1 MLLGVT
7 LLGETSLGE
16 TSLGEQTYVVP
27 MKYAS
32 GRRNRSDDFK
42 ALWSVF
48 AANAKSVF
56 FPGVVQIF
64 IARNNEISCRV
75 VLRCHQGAGLPDFS
89 LYMIPKPEKMHQ
101 INTKCTKWS

>member
-1 MLLGVT
+1 
-7 LLGETSLGE
+7 
-16 TSLGEQTYVVP
+16 
-27 MKYAS
+27 
-32 GRRNRSDDFK
+32 
-42 ALWSVF
+42 VF
-48 AANAKSVF
+48 GFCCERKKF
-56 FPGVVQIF
+56 FFSPVVQIF